1 MPAHPFNPANLR
13 RFNVMLM
20 LCAASLLAAC
30 SDGAR
35 LVDEEIRETDATV
48 RIKNFRRQSISVDGT
63 PVWYVKAEEA
73 FLYQEEDKP
82 VRIVAYDFEFEQ
94 FNKDGQLSDVMVAD
108 RGEIDYLDEMYYLT
122 GNVFYEDQL
131 GDEKRKITAEEIQ
144 YDRIEGIMTS
154 EKPLVI
160 EEEGMVTRCTRGAEI
175 DTLNNR
181 QVCKGPMVISVS
193 EEGGTDAADI
203 FN

>member
-1 MPAHPFNPANLR
+1 MPAHPFNKANLR
-13 RFNVMLM
+13 RINVMLI
-20 LCAASLLAAC
+20 LGAASLLVAC

-35 LVDEEIRETDATV
+35 LVEEEIREADATV
-48 RIKNFRRQSISVDGT
+48 RIKNFRRQSISVDGK

-82 VRIVAYDFEFEQ
+82 VRIVAYEFEFEQ
-94 FNKDGQLSDVMVAD
+94 FNKEGELSDVMIAD
-108 RGEIDYLDEMYYLT
+108 RGEIDYLDEMYYLS
-122 GNVFYEDQL
+122 GNVHYQDQL
-131 GDEKRKITAEEIQ
+131 GQERRKITAEEIQ
-144 YDRIEGIMTS
+144 DHRLEGIITS
-154 EKPLVI
+154 EKPVII

-175 DTLNNR
+175 DTVNNR